1 MGRPLAGGRGSD
13 RSHGRGDVV
22 VGQYVTMLANRNAR
36 SLNARD
42 VDHGIAS
49 GAMSTGALERMRI
62 RVLPGVGQRG
72 GEVPRQ
78 GVTIS
83 ICFNLSRSA

>member
-1 MGRPLAGGRGSD
+1 M
-13 RSHGRGDVV
+13 V
-22 VGQYVTMLANRNAR
+22 VGHYVTMLTNRNAK
-36 SLNARD
+36 SLNAGD

-49 GAMSTGALERMRI
+49 GAMWTGALERTRI

-72 GEVPRQ
+72 REVPRQ

-83 ICFNLSRSA
+83 IRFNLSRSA